1 MHRREVFTYFKN
13 CVMKKKHAWISKFVG
28 TKKLLIPFLKN
39 KCEVA
44 LCISSVSIHFSC
56 WSLKKKKHVQN
67 QHLE

>member
-28 TKKLLIPFLKN
+28 TKKLLISFLKN

-44 LCISSVSIHFSC
+44 CVFRVYQFISVVGH
-56 WSLKKKKHVQN
+56 
-67 QHLE
+67 

>member
-1 MHRREVFTYFKN
+1 
-13 CVMKKKHAWISKFVG
+13 MKKSMHGFQN
-28 TKKLLIPFLKN
+28 LLVPKAFNSILKN